1 MTDYRKYF
9 KNQTL
14 PGMSDM
20 ETDMMKQL
28 PLPPIQKPTHEGATV
43 INLPSH
49 KEVRGLSTI
58 LVIDAIESRESRR
71 IYSDE
76 AISLAELAF
85 LLWST
90 QGVKQL
96 IRNGMVTLR
105 TVPSGG
111 GMHPFETYLAVHNV
125 EGLQPGVYRYL
136 AIEHK
141 LVQVDVDSEG
151 LRERITQTCNGQP
164 YVGNGAVTFIWA
176 VRPYRTEYRYGE
188 DSLKDILMSAGHI
201 CQNLYL
207 ACEGLGLGTCAT
219 VAYQQ
224 EDLDRLIGVDG
235 DGEIALYV
243 APVGRIGGV
252 EPKP

>member
-14 PGMSDM
+14 PGMSEM
-20 ETDMMKQL
+20 ETDMMKRL
-28 PLPPIQKPTHEGATV
+28 PLPPIQKPAPEGTSL
-43 INLPSH
+43 IDLPSH
-49 KEVRGLSTI
+49 EEIRGLSTI
-58 LVIDAIESRESRR
+58 SLIDAIDGRESRR
-71 IYSDE
+71 IYAEES
-76 AISLAELAF
+76 ISLAELAF

-90 QGVKQL
+90 QGVKEL
-96 IRNGMVTLR
+96 IRGGMVTLR

-125 EGLQPGVYRYL
+125 EGLEPGIYRYL

-141 LVQVDVDSEG
+141 LVRVDVEADG
-151 LRERITQTCNGQP
+151 LRERITATCNGQP
-164 YVGNGAVTFIWA
+164 YVGNGAVTFVWA

-188 DSLKDILMSAGHI
+188 DTLKDILMSAGHI

-224 EDLDRLIGVDG
+224 TDLDALIGVDG
-235 DGEIALYV
+235 DDEIALYV
-243 APVGRIGGV
+243 APVGVIGGI
-252 EPKP
+252 EAKP